1 MLVDYE
7 PRESDT
13 NETAN
18 MKRLREFGA
27 NLQPGGK
34 RFMRHNSIEIIT
46 DGFQPTE
53 LDQIVEALEASGH
66 RCFLRDGLRE
76 MGATASTVKAELLLA
91 ACATTETSGLIE
103 AIKTSPDRYDVPL
116 LVYFLQSGQ
125 TRMED
130 SLRPEIDDFLMAP
143 LNVDD
148 LLLRVNRLTGCCNR
162 RRREL
167 EDARQGLFLHFAAQE
182 FIGSAPAFLAAVE
195 KIPVIASCDATVLLV
210 GATGTGKEL
219 CARAIHYLSSRNQKP
234 FVPLNCGSI
243 PPDLFENELF
253 GHESGA
259 YTDAGRSRKGLISE
273 AEGGTLFLDE
283 VDSLP
288 LSAQVKLLRF
298 LQDRQYRPLGGQSR
312 RADVRIIAA
321 TNHNLHAQM
330 KAGTFREDLFYR
342 LKVVSLNL
350 PELRDRRED
359 ILPLALHFLRL
370 SAEEYKRP
378 AKELS
383 ARAIQKLRSYQWP
396 GNVRELENI
405 IRQAVVLARDPII
418 RACDLELTI
427 DAATSKPL
435 VESLKASKAQVIEEF
450 ERSYLE
456 EMLAACSGNISKAA
470 RLAGKD
476 RRTFFGLLKK
486 YDLTPKQSM
495 A

>member
-1 MLVDYE
+1 
-7 PRESDT
+7 
-13 NETAN
+13 
-18 MKRLREFGA
+18 
-27 NLQPGGK
+27 
-34 RFMRHNSIEIIT
+34 MRHDIIEIIS
-46 DGFQPTE
+46 DGFQPNE
-53 LDQIVEALEASGH
+53 LEQIVEALEASGH
-66 RCFLRDGLRE
+66 RCLLRDGVSE
-76 MGATASTVKAELLLA
+76 MGATASSGKTELLLA
-91 ACATTETSGLIE
+91 TSAMTETPGWIE
-103 AIKTSPDRYDVPL
+103 TIKNCPDRYDIPL

-125 TRMED
+125 IGMEN

-148 LLLRVNRLTGCCNR
+148 LLLRVNRLTGRCNR

-182 FIGSAPAFLAAVE
+182 FIGSAPSFLAAIE

-219 CARAIHYLSSRNQKP
+219 CARAIHYFSSRNQKA
-234 FVPLNCGSI
+234 FVPLNCGSV
-243 PPDLFENELF
+243 PPELFENELF

-259 YTDAGRSRKGLISE
+259 FTDARHSRKGLINE

-283 VDSLP
+283 IDSLP
-288 LSAQVKLLRF
+288 MSAQVKLLRF
-298 LQDRQYRPLGGQSR
+298 LQDRQYRPLGGQYR
-312 RADVRIIAA
+312 RADVRVIAA
-321 TNHNLHAQM
+321 TNHNLQVQM

-359 ILPLALHFLRL
+359 IVPLALHFLRL
-370 SAEEYKRP
+370 SAEEYRRSP
-378 AKELS
+378 KELS
-383 ARAIQKLRSYQWP
+383 AGAIQKLTSYQWP
-396 GNVRELENI
+396 GNVRELENV
-405 IRQAVVLARDPII
+405 IRQAVVLARGPVI

-427 DAATSKPL
+427 DAAATSKP
-435 VESLKASKAQVIEEF
+435 VVKSLKASKAKIIEDF

>member
-1 MLVDYE
+1 M
-7 PRESDT
+7 S
-13 NETAN
+13 NI
-18 MKRLREFGA
+18 
-27 NLQPGGK
+27 
-34 RFMRHNSIEIIT
+34 IEIIT

-66 RCFLRDGLRE
+66 RCFLRDGVTE
-76 MGATASTVKAELLLA
+76 MGATASPVKTELLVA
-91 ACATTETSGLIE
+91 ASATTETSGLIE
-103 AIKTSPDRYDVPL
+103 TIKTCPDRNDVPL

-125 TRMED
+125 TGMED
-130 SLRPEIDDFLMAP
+130 SLRSEIDDFLMAP

-148 LLLRVNRLTGCCNR
+148 LLLRVNRLTGRCNR
-162 RRREL
+162 RRL

-234 FVPLNCGSI
+234 FVPLNCGSV

-259 YTDAGRSRKGLISE
+259 YTDARHSRKGLISE

-298 LQDRQYRPLGGQSR
+298 LQDRQYRPLGGQYR
-312 RADVRIIAA
+312 RADVRVIAA

-396 GNVRELENI
+396 GNVRELENV
-405 IRQAVVLARDPII
+405 IRQAVVLARGPVI

-427 DAATSKPL
+427 DASTSKPL

>member
-1 MLVDYE
+1 MTHDIV
-7 PRESDT
+7 
-13 NETAN
+13 
-18 MKRLREFGA
+18 
-27 NLQPGGK
+27 
-34 RFMRHNSIEIIT
+34 EILT

-53 LDQIVEALEASGH
+53 LDQIVEALESSGH
-66 RCFLRDGLRE
+66 RCLLRDGVSE
-76 MGATASTVKAELLLA
+76 MGATVSTVKTELLLA
-91 ACATTETSGLIE
+91 ASATNETSSLIE
-103 AIKTSPDRYDVPL
+103 SIKSCCPDRYDVPL
-116 LVYFLQSGQ
+116 LVYLLQSGPVG
-125 TRMED
+125 MEGA
-130 SLRPEIDDFLMAP
+130 LRTEIDDFLLAP
-143 LNVDD
+143 LNLDD
-148 LLLRVNRLTGCCNR
+148 LLLRVNRLTGRCNR

-195 KIPVIASCDATVLLV
+195 KIPVVASCDATVLLV

-219 CARAIHYLSSRNQKP
+219 CARAIHYLSSRAQKP

-243 PPDLFENELF
+243 PSELFENELF

-259 YTDAGRSRKGLISE
+259 YTDARHSRRGLISE

-283 VDSLP
+283 VDSLA

-298 LQDRQYRPLGGQSR
+298 LQDRQYRPLGGQYR
-312 RADVRIIAA
+312 RADVRVIAA

-350 PELRDRRED
+350 PDLRDRRED
-359 ILPLALHFLRL
+359 IVPLALHFLKL

-383 ARAIQKLRSYQWP
+383 TGAIQKLSSYQWP
-396 GNVRELENI
+396 GNVRELENV
-405 IRQAVVLARDPII
+405 IRQAVVLARGPVI
-418 RACDLELTI
+418 RAGDLELTV
-427 DAATSKPL
+427 DAETSKP
-435 VESLKASKAQVIEEF
+435 VGESLKASKAHMIEEF